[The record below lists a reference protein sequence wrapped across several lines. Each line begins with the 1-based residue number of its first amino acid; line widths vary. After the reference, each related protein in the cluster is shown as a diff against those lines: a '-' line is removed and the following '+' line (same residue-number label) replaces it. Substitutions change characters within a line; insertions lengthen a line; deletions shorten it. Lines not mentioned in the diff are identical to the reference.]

1 MAGIEA
7 RDAASKPRL
16 LRVAGETAGVGRSPV
31 AVIVE
36 RPEAR
41 GRAEVDPMFSVALRA
56 FLLDLGILGMSIS
69 IYIAVMINAGYL
81 LDQVQTPLT
90 GAAMV
95 VIWLLLIL
103 LRGGYESRYLGVG
116 NEEFKR
122 IVNAGVTMLS
132 AIAIGSYV
140 AKSAPPLR
148 LVLPTLLIGTMLVLL
163 GRWVLRIWLG
173 RQRLTGRFQQST
185 LIVGDRLRTAA
196 LAESFT
202 TDAVAGFKVIG
213 TVQPPRVRDGE
224 SAEAVRDAWL
234 DDVMAW
240 IDAHNV
246 HAVAVA
252 ESTAVD
258 PALLRRLAWRL
269 EGPRID
275 LLVSPVM
282 SDIAG
287 PRMSVRPAAG
297 LPLIHLDEPSL
308 TGPKRAL
315 KRMVDLLV
323 AIPLVVILA
332 PFYLLIGIAIK
343 FDSLGRALYVSDRVG
358 RSGETFRC
366 IKFRTMH
373 VGADSIRADV
383 IGDLDD
389 DVAER
394 YREDPRVTRVGRG
407 LRRWSIDELPQ
418 LFNVISGSMSLVGP
432 RPMLPDEL
440 ELLGDAEHRRHLTKP
455 GMTGLWQIS
464 GRKEVS
470 WDDRMR
476 LDLHYIETWSIALDI
491 VILAKTFKA
500 VITGH
505 GAY

>member
-1 MAGIEA
+1 VL
-7 RDAASKPRL
+7 RL
-16 LRVAGETAGVGRSPV
+16 AGEQGAARRAPV
-31 AVIVE
+31 VTVVE

-41 GRAEVDPMFSVALRA
+41 GRSEADPMFSVALRA
-56 FLLDLGILGMSIS
+56 FLLDLGILGTSVS
-69 IYIAVMINAGYL
+69 VYITVMIDAGYL
-81 LDQVQTPLT
+81 IDSVMTPLT

-95 VIWLLLIL
+95 VSWLLLIL

-116 NEEFKR
+116 NDEFKR
-122 IVNAGVTMLS
+122 IVSAGATMLAVI
-132 AIAIGSYV
+132 AIASYV

-148 LVLPTLLIGTMLVLL
+148 LVLPSLLIGTMLVLL
-163 GRWVLRIWLG
+163 GRWLLRVWLG
-173 RQRLTGRFQQST
+173 RQRVAGRFQQST

-196 LAESFT
+196 LAASFA

-213 TVQPPRVRDGE
+213 TVQPPRVQADGPRSE
-224 SAEAVRDAWL
+224 VAEGVLDDWL

-240 IDAHNV
+240 IESRNV

-258 PALLRRLAWRL
+258 PTLLRRLAWRL

-275 LLVSPVM
+275 LLVSPVL

-315 KRMVDLLV
+315 KRMVDLMISL
-323 AIPLVVILA
+323 PLVVLLA
-332 PFYLLIGIAIK
+332 PLYVLIGIAIK
-343 FDSLGRALYVSDRVG
+343 FDSLGRALYVSDRIG
-358 RSGETFRC
+358 RSGELFRC
-366 IKFRTMH
+366 LKFRTMH
-373 VGADSIRADV
+373 VGADSIRTDV
-383 IGDLDD
+383 IGDLDG

-394 YREDPRVTRVGRG
+394 YREDPRVTRTGRI
-407 LRRWSIDELPQ
+407 LRRWSLDELPQ

-476 LDLHYIETWSIALDI
+476 LDLHYIETWSIALDM